1 VPLPL
6 SDSHAPHPGRI
17 PFHQMPSTTI
27 PRETLLH
34 VVKTMPAAPR
44 ILSRLGKMTIDP
56 TVDLEDVIALLK
68 CDASLTARIIRVANS
83 PYYSAGSEYASIEEA
98 LARVGMSEIYRLTG
112 FAALLQTTD
121 QDLRLYGISGSELRE
136 NSLVTALI
144 SEALAKASG
153 ADANEAYSAG
163 LLRSIGKIALD
174 RLTYSAGLLRTRVD
188 IDLKGAMNAAAHRV
202 SYDLGPRGLL
212 GEWESGL
219 VGFCNCE
226 AAAFILT
233 EWRFP
238 DEMVGAI
245 GNHYA
250 PEKAPGGGAMACVL
264 NLAAGAAD
272 RLGFGLV
279 GERPYWEPSP
289 SKMELARV
297 SEQELDAASQEG
309 RERFLA
315 LHKAVS

>member
-1 VPLPL
+1 
-6 SDSHAPHPGRI
+6 
-17 PFHQMPSTTI
+17 MPSTTF

-44 ILSRLGKMTIDP
+44 ILSRLGRMTIDP

-83 PYYSAGSEYASIEEA
+83 PYYSAGSEFSSIEEA
-98 LARVGMSEIYRLTG
+98 LARVGMSEIYRLAG

-174 RLTYSAGLLRTRVD
+174 RLTHSAGLLRTRAD
-188 IDLKGAMNAAAHRV
+188 IDLKGGVNASAHRT
-202 SYDLGPRGLL
+202 SYSPGPRGLL
-212 GEWESGL
+212 LGDWESGL

-238 DEMVGAI
+238 EEMVRAI

-272 RLGFGLV
+272 RLGFGLA

-289 SKMELARV
+289 SKMESAGV
-297 SEQELDAASQEG
+297 SEQDLDVASQEG

-315 LHKAVS
+315 LHRAVS

>member
-1 VPLPL
+1 
-6 SDSHAPHPGRI
+6 
-17 PFHQMPSTTI
+17 MPSTTF

-44 ILSRLGKMTIDP
+44 ILSRLGRMTIDP

-68 CDASLTARIIRVANS
+68 CDAALTARIIRVANS
-83 PYYSAGSEYASIEEA
+83 PFYSAGSEYSSIEEA
-98 LARVGMSEIYRLTG
+98 LARVGMSEIYRLAG

-121 QDLRLYGISGSELRE
+121 QDLRLYRISGSELRE

-144 SEALAKASG
+144 CEALARASG
-153 ADANEAYSAG
+153 ADPKEAYSAG

-174 RLTYSAGLLRTRVD
+174 RLTFSAGLLRTRAD
-188 IDLKGAMNAAAHRV
+188 INLRGAMSAGAHRI
-202 SYDLGPRGLL
+202 SYDSGPRGLL
-212 GEWESGL
+212 GEWESAL

-238 DEMVGAI
+238 DEMVAAI
-245 GNHYA
+245 GSHYA
-250 PEKAPGGGAMACVL
+250 PEKAAGGGAMACLL

-272 RLGFGLV
+272 RLGFGLA

-289 SKMELARV
+289 SRMEAAGVGER
-297 SEQELDAASQEG
+297 ELEFAAQEG